1 MEMIKPILI
10 LSCTLLFAC
19 KTDTV
24 KRNTQVKVKYKPAV
38 CCSSNLP
45 SRFGIK
51 TTGNVR
57 PFGDKQVKKSL

>member
-1 MEMIKPILI
+1 MIKPMLI

-19 KTDTV
+19 KNDKV
-24 KRNTQVKVKYKPAV
+24 KRNTQVKYKPAA

-51 TTGNVR
+51 VTGNVR
-57 PFGDKQVKKSL
+57 LFGNKQIKKSL

>member
-1 MEMIKPILI
+1 MKVIRPILV

-19 KTDTV
+19 KNDAL
-24 KRNTQVKVKYKPAV
+24 KQNTQVKVKYKPAV

-51 TTGNVR
+51 ATGNVH

>member
-1 MEMIKPILI
+1 MKMIKPMLI

-19 KTDTV
+19 KNGKV
-24 KRNTQVKVKYKPAV
+24 KRNTQVKVKYKSAV

-51 TTGNVR
+51 ATGNVR
-57 PFGDKQVKKSL
+57 PFGNKQTKKSL

>member
-1 MEMIKPILI
+1 MKMIKPILI

-19 KTDTV
+19 KNDTV

-51 TTGNVR
+51 ATGNVR
-57 PFGDKQVKKSL
+57 PFGGKQTKKSL